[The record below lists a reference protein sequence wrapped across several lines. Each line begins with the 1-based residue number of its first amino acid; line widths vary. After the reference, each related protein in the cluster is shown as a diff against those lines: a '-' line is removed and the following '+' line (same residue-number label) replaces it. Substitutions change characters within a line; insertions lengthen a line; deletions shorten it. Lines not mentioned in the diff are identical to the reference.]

1 MGIVVPSSMAPIN
14 SIVFVGETDGKRM
27 ERLNRSVNWS
37 TKVDQSKS
45 LETEKHEMV
54 VATLNFGISNTK
66 KSRSQDESIT
76 SRRDLT

>member
-37 TKVDQSKS
+37 IKVDQSKS

-54 VATLNFGISNTK
+54 VAT
-66 KSRSQDESIT
+66 
-76 SRRDLT
+76 

>member
-1 MGIVVPSSMAPIN
+1 MAPIN

-37 TKVDQSKS
+37 IKVDQSKS

-54 VATLNFGISNTK
+54 VAT
-66 KSRSQDESIT
+66 
-76 SRRDLT
+76 